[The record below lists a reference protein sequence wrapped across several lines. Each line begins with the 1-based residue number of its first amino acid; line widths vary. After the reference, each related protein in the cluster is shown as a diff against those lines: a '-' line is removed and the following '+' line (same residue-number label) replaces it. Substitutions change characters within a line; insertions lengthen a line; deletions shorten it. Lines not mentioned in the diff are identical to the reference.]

1 MTAEERF
8 IQRDRMRYIK
18 NSLAANLALLG
29 ILFNV
34 FFFVSICKSDVGN
47 YYYTYMIGVS
57 IIYNLAFML
66 ATFLSSEGVKN
77 YQKGYSYLLL
87 LLGIIQF
94 VRIFIFPMNAHSTVL
109 PVNGAEI
116 QVMSDGQFFRVVVY
130 LAVSGV
136 CLLGSAVVNLIRCK
150 ALAEHMKTL
159 DAQNA

>member
-1 MTAEERF
+1 MTAEERT

-18 NSLAANLALLG
+18 NSLAANLAILG

-47 YYYTYMIGVS
+47 YYYTYIIGVS

-66 ATFLSSEGVKN
+66 AVFLSSEGVKN

-94 VRIFIFPMNAHSTVL
+94 ARIFIIPMNAHSTIL
-109 PVNGAEI
+109 PLNGVETL
-116 QVMSDGQFFRVVVY
+116 VMSNGQFFRVVAY
-130 LAVSGV
+130 LVVSGA
-136 CLLGSAVVNLIRCK
+136 CLLGSAVVNLVRCQ
-150 ALAEHMKTL
+150 ALAEHIKTL
-159 DAQNA
+159 GAQNV

>member
-94 VRIFIFPMNAHSTVL
+94 VRIFIFPTDAHSAMVSL
-109 PVNGAEI
+109 NGVET
-116 QVMSDGQFFRVVVY
+116 QVMSDGQFFRVVLY

-136 CLLGSAVVNLIRCK
+136 CLLCSAAVNLVRCR
-150 ALAEHMKTL
+150 ALSEHMKALET
-159 DAQNA
+159 QNV